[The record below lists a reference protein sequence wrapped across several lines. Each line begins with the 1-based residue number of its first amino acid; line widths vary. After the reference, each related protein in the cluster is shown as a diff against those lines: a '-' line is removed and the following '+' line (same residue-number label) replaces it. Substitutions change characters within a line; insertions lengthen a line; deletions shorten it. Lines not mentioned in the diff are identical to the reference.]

1 MPADIRRRS
10 TEVADD
16 SFSECI
22 SIPIDEDSLVG
33 YGRQLSSGRATPDQ
47 AAAVL

>member
-1 MPADIRRRS
+1 MTLPRQS
-10 TEVADD
+10 
-16 SFSECI
+16 I

-33 YGRQLSSGRATPDQ
+33 YGRQLSSGGATLDQ